1 VREAERVTAPAET
14 EDDMERGTRRGLVAA
29 AAALALGAA
38 LLGGC
43 GGGTPAEGSSPS
55 TIRVTPAAKT
65 GTTVD
70 ARVGDTVVVSVEANE
85 TTGYQWTFTAGET
98 FTVDKSEYVPDPNP
112 DQLAGKGGTQVVTL
126 TVTKAGESDLLGTYA
141 RSWETPAPGAG
152 PDLTVTVKSVD

>member
-1 VREAERVTAPAET
+1 
-14 EDDMERGTRRGLVAA
+14 MERGARRGLVAGA
-29 AAALALGAA
+29 AVLALAALGAA

-43 GGGTPAEGSSPS
+43 GSGSPAEGSSPS
-55 TIRVTPAAKT
+55 IIRVTPSAKT

-98 FTVDKSEYVPDPNP
+98 FTVERSEYVPDPNP
-112 DQLAGKGGTQVVTL
+112 DQLAGRGGAQIVTL

-141 RSWETPAPGAG
+141 RSWETPSPGAG